1 MRVAPEIVL
10 TKDERLELVE
20 LTTSGLTSV
29 RLAQRAHIV
38 LLAADGLQNQQ
49 IAGQWGIGRIPV
61 RAGVGVMPS
70 CDLPGSSV
78 TCREERR
85 RRKWNWRAWWN

>member
-1 MRVAPEIVL
+1 MLYTYLTKDRMRVAPEIVL

-49 IAGQWGIGRIPV
+49 MGHRPDSGGALAWALCPV
-61 RAGVGVMPS
+61 A
-70 CDLPGSSV
+70 
-78 TCREERR
+78 TCRD
-85 RRKWNWRAWWN
+85 RA